1 MEREDNLN
9 NILNGQMSSSSG
21 LDGKMNSTNTNQT
34 TIMEGDGSNIPPE
47 FTAGTTPSIL
57 NTIKGEFCICE
68 FLIGSDTLVSKQ
80 GIIYSV
86 GLSYFTLYN
95 VENNE
100 YIICDIY
107 SVKFITLPRGNM
119 RDYMPSS
126 PNNNNSRRNRR

>member
-34 TIMEGDGSNIPPE
+34 TITENDGSNVPPE
-47 FTAGTTPSIL
+47 FITGTTPAIL
-57 NTIKGEFCICE
+57 NTIVGEFCICE
-68 FLIGSDTLVSKQ
+68 FLIGSDTTATKQ
-80 GIIYSV
+80 GIMYSA

-119 RDYMPSS
+119 RDYMTSS
-126 PNNNNSRRNRR
+126 SNNNNSRRNRR

>member
-21 LDGKMNSTNTNQT
+21 LDGKMNGTNTGSA
-34 TIMEGDGSNIPPE
+34 TIMDSDGSNVPPE
-47 FTAGTTPSIL
+47 FVSGTTPAIL
-57 NTIKGEFCICE
+57 NRIIGEFCICE

-80 GIIYSV
+80 GIMYSV

-107 SVKFITLPRGNM
+107 AVKFVTLPRGNM
-119 RDYMPSS
+119 RDYMPSAS
-126 PNNNNSRRNRR
+126 NNNSRRNRR